1 MSRLYHLCLKLKC
14 LSIDA
19 NILSARTPTTIP
31 QNNALTIKPTK
42 YKTYTNFVSRTTKP
56 KELEEGENMRR
67 NKEEIFPSSWNPSTL
82 IYIEN

>member
-67 NKEEIFPSSWNPSTL
+67 KKEEIFPSSWNPSTL